1 MRPSHT
7 AVQIRP
13 ATPDDADALWT
24 LFHAVVAAGDTY
36 VFAPDT
42 PREEALAYWYGKGIA
57 TFVAVEDACVLGMYK
72 LVANQRDLGSHVGN
86 ASFMIAPGAH
96 GKGIG
101 KALGQ
106 HCIDEARRRGFRA
119 LQFNFVVSTNTA
131 AVALWKK
138 LGFAIV
144 GTLPLAFR
152 HATLGYVD
160 VYVMYRG
167 LDAAGPASDGEGSA

>member
-1 MRPSHT
+1 M
-7 AVQIRP
+7 QIRP
-13 ATPDDADALWT
+13 VTPNDADALWSI
-24 LFHAVVAAGDTY
+24 FHAVVAAGDTY

-42 PREEALAYWYGKGIA
+42 SREDALAYWYGAGIA
-57 TFVAVEDACVLGMYK
+57 TFVATEDGRVLGMYK

-86 ASFMIAPGAH
+86 ASFMVAADAH

-101 KALGQ
+101 KALGE

-138 LGFAIV
+138 LGFAVV
-144 GTLPLAFR
+144 GTLPGAFR
-152 HATLGYVD
+152 HASLGDVD
-160 VYVMYRG
+160 AYVMYRRIDPAEPAVRTG
-167 LDAAGPASDGEGSA
+167 DAR

>member
-1 MRPSHT
+1 MK
-7 AVQIRP
+7 IRP
-13 ATPDDADALWT
+13 VTPDDADALWSI
-24 LFHAVVAAGDTY
+24 FHAVVAAGDTY

-42 PREEALAYWYGKGIA
+42 SREDALAYWYGTDVA
-57 TFVAVEDACVLGMYK
+57 AFVAVEDGRVLGMYR

-86 ASFMIAPGAH
+86 ASFMVDSSAH
-96 GKGIG
+96 GRGIG
-101 KALGQ
+101 KTLGE

-144 GTLPLAFR
+144 GTLPKAFR
-152 HATLGYVD
+152 HASLGYVD
-160 VYVMYRG
+160 AYVMHRR
-167 LDAAGPASDGEGSA
+167 LDDAPLAATPST